1 MTAELFIAPED
12 ESKKSWTT
20 EFVSWIR
27 GTGHPTEQTLKGQQ
41 KAEIK
46 VDFLPFS
53 VLSSNN
59 SKFHSIGFAFTATFN
74 ATCRG
79 KSG

>member
-1 MTAELFIAPED
+1 MTAELFIASED

-20 EFVSWIR
+20 EFVSCIR

-46 VDFLPFS
+46 VDFYD
-53 VLSSNN
+53 
-59 SKFHSIGFAFTATFN
+59 FAN
-74 ATCRG
+74 L
-79 KSG
+79 

>member
-46 VDFLPFS
+46 VDFYDSANP
-53 VLSSNN
+53 
-59 SKFHSIGFAFTATFN
+59 
-74 ATCRG
+74 
-79 KSG
+79 